1 MSSSHLAIMCL
12 IMISLVPLHQLG
24 NADGLDFDRK
34 CVRLLGCT
42 GRRCICCNNAPE
54 ILKCYDTQAACGTTD
69 LGYANVV
76 GNADGLDFDRK
87 CVRLLGCTGRH
98 CICCNNAPE
107 ILKCYD
113 TQAACMAHCT
123 NPTI

>member
-1 MSSSHLAIMCL
+1 MSSSHLAIMSHHDFSCSSKS
-12 IMISLVPLHQLG
+12 I

-34 CVRLLGCT
+34 CVCLLGCT
-42 GRRCICCNNAPE
+42 GRR
-54 ILKCYDTQAACGTTD
+54 
-69 LGYANVV
+69 
-76 GNADGLDFDRK
+76 
-87 CVRLLGCTGRH
+87 

>member
-1 MSSSHLAIMCL
+1 MIMSSSHLAIMCL

-24 NADGLDFDRK
+24 NADGLEFDRK
-34 CVRLLGCT
+34 CVRPLHCT
-42 GRRCICCNNAPE
+42 GRRC
-54 ILKCYDTQAACGTTD
+54 Y
-69 LGYANVV
+69 
-76 GNADGLDFDRK
+76 
-87 CVRLLGCTGRH
+87 
-98 CICCNNAPE
+98 CCNNAPE

>member
-1 MSSSHLAIMCL
+1 MAQDSDFRWRRIY
-12 IMISLVPLHQLG
+12 IYVG

-54 ILKCYDTQAACGTTD
+54 ILKCYDTQAAC
-69 LGYANVV
+69 
-76 GNADGLDFDRK
+76 
-87 CVRLLGCTGRH
+87 
-98 CICCNNAPE
+98 
-107 ILKCYD
+107 
-113 TQAACMAHCT
+113 MAHCT